1 MDKLVKI
8 SNSIPYIGWLL
19 FYLLFFTFGEYF
31 SKKLALNPQWTY
43 LVWAEITYIIGGL
56 FWLPAIIQKN
66 SISILST
73 ILTVMSLV
81 MALFIGVIIFKE
93 QLTIIGIIGIV
104 LAFLSVVC
112 LTLA

>member
-1 MDKLVKI
+1 
-8 SNSIPYIGWLL
+8 
-19 FYLLFFTFGEYF
+19 
-31 SKKLALNPQWTY
+31 
-43 LVWAEITYIIGGL
+43 
-56 FWLPAIIQKN
+56 
-66 SISILST
+66 
-73 ILTVMSLV
+73 LTVMSLV